1 MNVLTRL
8 LAVLF
13 IASFSLT
20 AVAQDRTEYP
30 RPAYSNGLYGYKLK
44 NDWKIPPLFESA
56 KPYSNG
62 LAPVSFDGKKY
73 ALMNIYGGIVT
84 DFIFDTPPAD
94 FYDGISRTQIPGGDY
109 YFVNLAGEKISPYFK
124 YARQSGPLII
134 ASPDNLGYN
143 IYDYNFN
150 SRGATPYKSLTQ
162 SAITLEG
169 ESASYLVAEK
179 IDGSATVLDWEGSQ
193 LMGDRYCEVKQIN
206 HYLNN
211 DKGLKKLF
219 DKAFFYGGENIL
231 AIVKSAAN
239 GCFGVVSLAGTEIV
253 PCTYPTEKKLTDNL
267 KKLSKDKLIPYL
279 RRNAKN
285 DIATLGT
292 AMKESKERLRR
303 SNLASLKTP
312 LPTPE
317 SMNTVMMFCSVVD
330 KNITSKTGKGKSKS
344 AGKSTKKTLYYLSDD
359 YTPKGDPFT
368 KLEQLGYYFIGTKQ
382 GEKKSRLYNI
392 YGLPVGDPYDNIRI
406 WGYNSDNI
414 VMFMVS
420 ENGKWGLINSK
431 GKQLLPIE
439 YDRID
444 ITSQDTKLVAASRG
458 GKQYAVNG
466 QTGHLLSTIAY
477 DEINTALEKN
487 GLYPVRRLGYETK
500 IDAGGK
506 ENPSIPHIVFNKI
519 EQLPQDAFDKRIEGY
534 KNCITLC
541 TKDNRDILGL
551 CYNNMGVMF
560 IKKGDTATA
569 RQCYEKGASYGN
581 STASSNLAAIK
592 QNERQEKLNAVGEF
606 LNNMNEVL
614 NGGSGGYGA
623 SGSNAYTPTGNN
635 GTSEPSS
642 GSSSSKRDL
651 SYYQSMYQRWE
662 RQAKSNYESLTRAGV
677 RVKNNGKDTG
687 GSAGGSWRPQNYTGL
702 KKLLRESQSEMK
714 KIRQE
719 ARRDGYN
726 IPQSNYET
734 VTVSY

>member
-20 AVAQDRTEYP
+20 AVAQDKTEYP
-30 RPAYSNGLYGYKLK
+30 RPAYSNGLYGYKL
-44 NDWKIPPLFESA
+44 NDDWKIPPLFENA
-56 KPYSNG
+56 KPFSNG

-84 DFIFDTPPAD
+84 GFIFDTPPAD

-124 YARQSGPLII
+124 YACQSGPLII

-150 SRGATPYKSLTQ
+150 CIIPAPYKSINQ
-162 SAITLEG
+162 SIISMESKKAACLE
-169 ESASYLVAEK
+169 AETT
-179 IDGSATVLDWEGSQ
+179 DGTHIILDWQGKP
-193 LMGDRYCEVKQIN
+193 LFNDRYSEIIQIY
-206 HYLNN
+206 HYLNGN
-211 DKGLKKLF
+211 KGLKKMF
-219 DKAFFYGGENIL
+219 DKAYFYGGENIL
-231 AIVKSAAN
+231 AVVKSATN
-239 GCFGVVSLAGTEIV
+239 GNYGVVSLAGTEIV
-253 PCTYPTEKKLTDNL
+253 PCSYPTEKKLTDNL

-279 RRNAKN
+279 RRNAEN
-285 DIATLGT
+285 DIDAFGIS
-292 AMKESKERLRR
+292 MNESKEQLRR

-330 KNITSKTGKGKSKS
+330 KNVTSKNGKAKSKS

-359 YTPKGDPFT
+359 YTPKGAPFT

-420 ENGKWGLINSK
+420 ENGKWGLINCK
-431 GKQLLPIE
+431 GNQLLPIE
-439 YDRID
+439 YDKIE

-466 QTGHLLSTIAY
+466 QTGRLLSKIGY
-477 DEINTALEKN
+477 DEIGTAFEKN
-487 GLYPVRRLGYETK
+487 GLYPVERLGYETK
-500 IDAGGK
+500 IDVNGK
-506 ENPSIPHIVFNKI
+506 ETPSIPQIVFNKV
-519 EQLPQDAFDKRIEGY
+519 EELPQDAYDKRIEGY
-534 KNCITLC
+534 KKCIALC
-541 TKDNRDILGL
+541 TETNRDILGL

-560 IKKGDTATA
+560 IKKGDAATG
-569 RQCYEKGASYGN
+569 RQCYEKGAAYGN
-581 STASSNLAAIK
+581 STAASNLAAIK
-592 QNERQEKLNAVGEF
+592 NNERQEKINAVGEF
-606 LNNMNEVL
+606 LNGMNQIL
-614 NGGSGGYGA
+614 NGNGGYSA
-623 SGSNAYTPTGNN
+623 SGTSSYQSGNDYGSSSNV
-635 GTSEPSS
+635 SS
-642 GSSSSKRDL
+642 ASSSKRDL